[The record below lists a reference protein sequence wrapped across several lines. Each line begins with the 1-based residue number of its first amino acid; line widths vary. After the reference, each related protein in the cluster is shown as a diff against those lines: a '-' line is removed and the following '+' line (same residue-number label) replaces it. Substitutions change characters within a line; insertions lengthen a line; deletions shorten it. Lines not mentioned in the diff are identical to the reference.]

1 MKNLDTALGRA
12 LRHLRASA
20 SALALAT
27 AAITTTAPAALA
39 AQSVTQF
46 TIAAGDLRAALNAF
60 SRATGLQVLA
70 DPALLDGKR
79 TGGLSGAFS
88 TPDALGRLLAG
99 TGLDYTLDGDS
110 VVLKMGATKAATSTP
125 PVSAAPATSLAAAD
139 ASPLEEII
147 VTGFAGSVTRA
158 LDTKRLADNVVDA
171 ISAEDIGKF
180 PSQNVAEAMQHI
192 PGVTISRDRG
202 EGLFVR
208 IRGLGPDFEVT
219 TLNGRSMAV
228 NENVRDSGQS
238 GRNFRFDTLPS
249 ELVSGIEVVKS
260 PLASQDEGAIGGLVN
275 IRTFRPLELGDL
287 TFTGSA
293 SGSYAQLADAAD
305 PHVSGLTS
313 WNNDAKTFGVL
324 LAAVYDE
331 RTVRQDRVLGS
342 NWTLYPNGIDT
353 NGDGKADSGPVID
366 ASGVRPTLEM
376 QHSRRVGMN
385 AAAQWAP
392 NDNLEVGLDVL
403 FTRLNM
409 HYDEKTYSADWT
421 ISKAVPGSVVI
432 KDGAVVAATAP
443 VSVQIGREESDLLH
457 TNYQVGLNGK
467 YRIDGWTLSAD
478 GAYNRADSGTPTPI
492 RRSRILGSAGQV
504 SFSMPSSDDGVPS
517 LNYLTADLNSITL
530 LPGRR
535 LEWRTENAKDTEGA
549 IQFDAEHDLDWGPFA
564 KIQMGAKYRDR
575 GRDYDR
581 RDLTITKNIAGQYF
595 PASYYDSFPVSGF
608 LADASGTLP
617 RTWLVPD
624 TGAFYSRMDPAVV
637 DQPLT
642 AADLRNS
649 YKVTETISAGYV
661 MTSLSTTLFGLPLR
675 GDAGVRVTNTDQ
687 TSSGSA
693 TSGTRAIPVRYERI
707 YTNALP
713 SANLVLELQPDVQL
727 HLAASK
733 VITRPSL
740 SSLGPQTTLNS
751 SNTIFT
757 ATGGNPQ
764 LRPYEAWQYD
774 ASAEWYFT
782 RSSALIADFFYKDI
796 STFTFN
802 QVTPLVVDGQSYLL
816 TAPVNGGGAHVI
828 GGELAYQQLFT
839 FLPAPFDGLGFLANL
854 TITNS
859 GATYHDI
866 TTGRFFEADLAGVAR
881 HSYNLTAFYEKGPI
895 GVRAAYSWTGNI
907 LNQVGT
913 NGLSSVNDRAF
924 GTLDLNATYAVDDHM
939 TLTAEAINV
948 TGSAQSQYVNNGL
961 FATYTDFGR
970 TFRFGVRVKY

>member
-1 MKNLDTALGRA
+1 MKNLDTALRHT
-12 LRHLRASA
+12 LRGLRASA
-20 SALALAT
+20 SALALA
-27 AAITTTAPAALA
+27 AAALTVTAPTARA

-46 TIAAGDLRAALNAF
+46 AIAAGDLRAALNAY

-79 TGGLSGAFS
+79 TDGVTGGFS
-88 TPDALGRLLAG
+88 AQEALLRLLAG
-99 TGLDYTLDGDS
+99 TGLDYTQDGDS
-110 VVLKMGATKAATSTP
+110 IVLKVGVTKTAAPTPSKALAASPLATSDT
-125 PVSAAPATSLAAAD
+125 
-139 ASPLEEII
+139 SPLEEIV

-158 LDTKRLADNVVDA
+158 LDTKRMANNVLDA

-192 PGVTISRDRG
+192 PGVSISRDRG

-275 IRTFRPLELGDL
+275 IRTFRPLELGDV
-287 TFTGSA
+287 TFAGSA

-305 PHVSGLTS
+305 PHVSALTS
-313 WNNDAKTFGVL
+313 WTNDTKTFGAL
-324 LAAVYDE
+324 LSAVYDE
-331 RTVRQDRVLGS
+331 RTVRQDRVLS
-342 NWTLYPNGIDT
+342 TNWTLYPNGIDT

-366 ASGVRPTLEM
+366 ASGVRPTLEL

-392 NDNLEVGLDVL
+392 NDNLEIGLDVL

-549 IQFDAEHDLDWGPFA
+549 VQVDAEHDLDWGPLS
-564 KIQMGAKYRDR
+564 KIRIGAKYRDR

-581 RDLTITKNIAGQYF
+581 RDLIITQNIAGQYF
-595 PASYYDSFPVSGF
+595 PSSYYDTFPVSGF
-608 LADASGTLP
+608 LSSASGTLP

-624 TGAFYSRMDPAVV
+624 TNAFFSRMDQSLLNQA
-637 DQPLT
+637 LT
-642 AADLRNS
+642 AADQRNS
-649 YKVTETISAGYV
+649 YKVTETIGAGYV
-661 MTSLSTTLFGLPLR
+661 MADIATTLFGLPLR

-687 TSSGSA
+687 VSSGSA
-693 TSGTRAIPVRYERI
+693 ASGTKAIPVRYERV

-713 SANLVLELQPDVQL
+713 SANLVLEVRPDLQLRV
-727 HLAASK
+727 AASK

-740 SSLGPQTTLNS
+740 SSLGPQITLNS

-796 STFTFN
+796 GTFTFN

-828 GGELAYQQLFT
+828 GGEIAYQQLFT
-839 FLPAPFDGLGFLANL
+839 FLPSPFDGLGFLANM

-859 GATYHDI
+859 AATYHDI
-866 TTGRFFEADLAGVAR
+866 TSGRFFEADLAGVAR

-895 GVRAAYSWTGNI
+895 GLRAAYSWTGNI

-924 GTLDLNATYAVDDHM
+924 GTLDLNATYAVDDHL
-939 TLTAEAINV
+939 TLTAEAMNV
-948 TGSAQSQYVNNGL
+948 TGTAQSQYVNNGL

-970 TFRFGVRVKY
+970 TFRVGIRAKY